1 MSCGQIFGPV
11 SNIFFSL
18 DSIDGVMVAVQY
30 VERNITY
37 LLQNNNISA
46 TCVSEDKRWLA
57 TADKGPNNCMV
68 IVWDTSTL

>member
-1 MSCGQIFGPV
+1 MVRYSGQCLIM
-11 SNIFFSL
+11 FFSL
-18 DSIDGVMVAVQY
+18 ESIDGVMVVVQY
-30 VERNITY
+30 VERNITF